1 MTSWDYSF
9 VHKTKLFHGRL
20 ALEQIPVELE
30 QKSARNPL
38 VITQG
43 NIPGRKVKTL
53 VNAFSK
59 FLNRINIYGRVPSVV
74 EEESIHEIAGIYNET
89 GADCILALGEG
100 SVIETGKAVNILVS
114 KDGANLRNL
123 QGRDTLSG
131 TMRPLFAI
139 PTRAQSGFS
148 INKSLQVD
156 SGNDSYFLVSTL
168 LMPTAVV
175 TDPRMMLAGSKQE
188 IAKSILASLFKAIE
202 AATGPDRNP
211 TSKAFAH
218 SCLDS
223 LGNELNDSLE
233 NIKNKELQARI
244 VNANVL
250 SDMAISNTSHGL
262 GFAISRTITDK
273 GNIPGDIPTGL
284 MLPEIMKIR
293 AKESESQEMMARLL
307 LPLAG
312 PEVYASTPSSDR
324 PRETIKKVESL
335 IAYLREAG
343 EEAFTLKNLGIL
355 SGNEDIARAV
365 IRDAKTLGDE
375 TATEHQV
382 MDVLNSVP

>member
-9 VHKTKLFHGRL
+9 VHRTKLFHGGL

-30 QKSARNPL
+30 QKSAHNPL
-38 VITQG
+38 VVTRG
-43 NIPGRKVKTL
+43 NTPRSKIKTL

-59 FLNRINIYGRVPSVV
+59 FLNRINIYDRVPSVV

-89 GADCILALGEG
+89 GADSILALGDG
-100 SVIETGKAVNILVS
+100 SVIETCKAANILVS
-114 KDGANLRNL
+114 KDGANLRDF

-139 PTRAQSGFS
+139 PTHAQCGFS
-148 INKSLQVD
+148 INKSLQVN
-156 SGNDSYFLVSTL
+156 SGNDSYFLVSPL

-175 TDPRMMLAGSKQE
+175 TDPRMMIAGSKQE
-188 IAKSILASLFKAIE
+188 IAKSILASLFKAME

-218 SCLDS
+218 SCLD
-223 LGNELNDSLE
+223 LLRNELNHSLE
-233 NIKNKELQARI
+233 KIKDKDLQARI

-250 SDMAISNTSHGL
+250 SDMAISNTSQGL
-262 GFAISRTITDK
+262 GYAISRTITDRE
-273 GNIPGDIPTGL
+273 NIPGDIATGL
-284 MLPEIMKIR
+284 MLPEILKIR
-293 AKESESQEMMARLL
+293 AKENDFREMMARLL

-324 PRETIKKVESL
+324 PRETIKKVESF
-335 IAYLREAG
+335 IAYLQEAG
-343 EEAFTLKNLGIL
+343 EDTFKLQNLGPV
-355 SGNEDIARAV
+355 SGPEDIARAV
-365 IRDAKTLGDE
+365 IRNEQALGDE
-375 TATEHQV
+375 IPTEHQV
-382 MDVLNSVP
+382 MDILNSVP